1 MAGKQVKPK
10 IKPIDPK
17 AEYYHHYEYN
27 VAYFGLFDDA
37 DDGTPVVVGSRNLV
51 DATIRRLPQNVTI
64 FYYKK
69 HPKGYWE
76 KKVIYEGKSQ
86 KNLQAVVQPKQETA

>member
-10 IKPIDPK
+10 FKPID
-17 AEYYHHYEYN
+17 YRSVIYHHFEYSVSN
-27 VAYFGLFDDA
+27 FGLFDDA

-51 DATIRRLPQNVTI
+51 DAVIRNLPKHITI

-69 HPKGYWE
+69 NSTGYWE
-76 KKVIYEGKSQ
+76 KKIVYDGK
-86 KNLQAVVQPKQETA
+86 KETSKEQ